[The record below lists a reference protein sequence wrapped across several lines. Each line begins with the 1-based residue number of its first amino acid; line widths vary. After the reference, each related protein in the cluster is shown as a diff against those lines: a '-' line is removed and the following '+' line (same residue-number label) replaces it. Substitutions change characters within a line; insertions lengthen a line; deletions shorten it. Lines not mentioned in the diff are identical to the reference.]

1 MDMKNK
7 ITKNILAVA
16 TGFLLISSC
25 NKALDL
31 ESELYVSETQSIVDK
46 KSADAALIGAY
57 NSLSQNNNQGVT
69 FRYTVNLAG
78 DNLKWIGNTPTNRE
92 FDVYGIFATNT
103 RVAELWAAIYKTI
116 NIANNVI
123 EFVPAISD
131 VTFSQADRDN
141 SRGEAFFLR
150 AYSYFD
156 LVRLWGN
163 VPLQLNATKTIN
175 DAKGIGNS
183 SPADVYRQV
192 EKDLDSAEVLL
203 SSAINRN
210 RANKFTAKAL
220 KARLYLYQNNWAK
233 AESYAT
239 ELINNA
245 AGFKLVKPYSLFFAS
260 KNTTESIFEIDYTVN
275 NKNSWAGNWFASNI
289 TGGKRELLPTDEF
302 IALVK
307 DPATGGDRSSLLLT
321 VGGVI
326 YGNMNFKIAT
336 GDDQVYAIRLAEM
349 YLIRA
354 EARAE
359 KAAPDF
365 TGALEDLNIIRSRA
379 NVPVI
384 ASVVDKDDLINKI
397 LQERRIEFAYES
409 HRWFDLIRK
418 GKAQS
423 ILGIADATKLLFPI
437 PKQQILVN
445 PALIQ
450 NPGYN

>member
-1 MDMKNK
+1 MKNR
-7 ITKNILAVA
+7 IIIIINAAISILLV
-16 TGFLLISSC
+16 SSC
-25 NKALDL
+25 TKVLDR
-31 ESELYVSETQSIVDK
+31 EPELYVSETQSIVDK

-57 NSLSQNNNQGVT
+57 NALSQNSNQGVT
-69 FRYTVNLAG
+69 FRYTANLLS

-103 RVAELWAAIYKTI
+103 RVAELWGAIYKTI
-116 NIANNVI
+116 NISNNI
-123 EFVPAISD
+123 IDAVPGVND
-131 VTFSQADRDN
+131 VTFAQADRNN

-163 VPLQLNATKTIN
+163 VPLQLTATKTIA
-175 DAKGIGNS
+175 DADGIGNS
-183 SPADVYRQV
+183 SSVAVYKQI
-192 EKDLDSAEVLL
+192 EKDLDSAEILL
-203 SSAINRN
+203 SSTISRN

-220 KARLYLYQNNWAK
+220 KARLYLYLGEWNK

-239 ELINNA
+239 EVISSTS
-245 AGFKLVKPYSLFFAS
+245 FKLVKPYSVFFTT

-289 TGGKRELLPTDEF
+289 TGGKRELLPTDDF

-307 DPATGGDRSSLLLT
+307 DPATGGDRSALLLT
-321 VGGVI
+321 VGGVT

-336 GDDQVYAIRLAEM
+336 GDDQVYAIRIAEM

-359 KAAPDF
+359 KSTPDI
-365 TGALEDLNIIRSRA
+365 TGGLQDLNEIRSRA
-379 NVPVI
+379 NTPVI
-384 ASVVDKDDLINKI
+384 AAVADKNELVDKI
-397 LQERRIEFAYES
+397 LLERRIEFAYES
-409 HRWFDLIRK
+409 QRWFDLIRK

-423 ILGIADATKLLFPI
+423 VLGITDATKLLFPI